1 MQYPIFNSIVNKI
14 KSELHNRGIKTSQF
28 KIWKDSTIFATG
40 LEMAIDTEDDNCGV
54 KQIKM
59 NFDWDQYRELKMA
72 KQLQGMEKHH
82 LLKKKKILTPR
93 LEPTIDVE
101 LSWIFDNKQISNTL
115 KGAST
120 DGRLEYASLWMNT
133 INENISS
140 VLPTDKLI
148 SRWHLDVVTDSKGRY
163 VSSMCLITYL
173 QYSLKDIDDLN
184 VIHNQISKRL
194 HSILNKSTRVLDLV
208 KKSKPA
214 A

>member
-14 KSELHNRGIKTSQF
+14 KTELQNRDIKTNHF

-40 LEMAIDTEDDNCGV
+40 LETEIDISDNDCGIS
-54 KQIKM
+54 QIKM

-72 KQLQGMEKHH
+72 KQLKGMEKHP
-82 LLKKKKILTPR
+82 LLKKKKLITTR

-101 LSWIFDNKQISNTL
+101 ISWVFDNKQTSRSL
-115 KGAST
+115 KGATS
-120 DGRLEYASLWMNT
+120 DGRLEYASLWMKN
-133 INENISS
+133 INESLGN

-148 SRWHLDVVTDSKGRY
+148 SRWHLDVVTDAKGKY
-163 VSSMCLITYL
+163 ISTMCLITYM
-173 QYSLKDIDDLN
+173 QYSLKDINDLN
-184 VIHNQISKRL
+184 IIHNQISKRL
-194 HSILNKSTRVLDLV
+194 HSILNKSIRVLDLV